1 MTKRRQ
7 FSAKFKFQ
15 VALEALKGMQTINEI
30 ASQHEIHPTQVK
42 QWKKQLQDEGAEVF
56 SEKAG
61 KEQQVQAEVE
71 ATLYEQIGR
80 LKVELEW
87 LKKKSCLSQPLPRVS
102 WLNRTTQH

>member
-7 FSAKFKFQ
+7 FSAKLKFQ

-42 QWKKQLQDEGAEVF
+42 QWKKQLQDDGAEVF

-61 KEQQVQAEVE
+61 KEPQAQAEVE

-80 LKVELEW
+80 LKVELHPEGPR
-87 LKKKSCLSQPLPRVS
+87 LKKKVA
-102 WLNRTTQH
+102 